1 MPNESGLFAGGN
13 GSNIQGILL
22 VLDTNASSLSGVA
35 NLQNSISEKDIRDV
49 MFEVGYTTDSKNEII
64 EAKNT
69 TILADLASSL
79 LKEFNIAE
87 SESVKGNA
95 LDILKELWV
104 KRVNTIMVGTLYIN
118 SLAPKFD

>member
-22 VLDTNASSLSGVA
+22 VLDTNALSLSGVA

-69 TILADLASSL
+69 TILADLSSSSL
-79 LKEFNIAE
+79 K
-87 SESVKGNA
+87 
-95 LDILKELWV
+95 
-104 KRVNTIMVGTLYIN
+104 
-118 SLAPKFD
+118 

>member
-1 MPNESGLFAGGN
+1 MPNERGLFAGGN

-69 TILADLASSL
+69 AILADLASSL
-79 LKEFNIAE
+79 LEEFNIAE